1 MYVMFLYVWRTAV
14 IYNNKFS
21 GQHARPTWYYSV
33 GFSYSLWILNVQ
45 SKNVNTSPCL
55 LFEYR
60 IRITINGVLH
70 FIINSASAFQQST
83 IIYWKRIYYYF
94 GFKLPINGTCLC
106 LCVGLAIF
114 EFAAMKWVI
123 SADRAQMLTNCIKS

>member
-94 GFKLPINGTCLC
+94 GFKLQMNGIC

-123 SADRAQMLTNCIKS
+123 SADSVQMLTNCIKS

>member
-94 GFKLPINGTCLC
+94 GFKLPMNGICLC
-106 LCVGLAIF
+106 VVGLAIF

-123 SADRAQMLTNCIKS
+123 SADSVQMLTNCIKS

>member
-94 GFKLPINGTCLC
+94 GFKLPMNGIC
-106 LCVGLAIF
+106 LCVGLCLAIF
-114 EFAAMKWVI
+114 ELAAMKWVI